1 MLTNPI
7 IVKCLVGITAALFA
21 LLAVVAVAPSVTE
34 FMRKCRAIPG
44 LLVLAVICVL
54 FGGTKPVA
62 SRFIYDGGLMG
73 DNARK
78 SYATNDTVFV
88 AWQLDP
94 LAVVIPPESAPV
106 YIDYR
111 PIAETNAE
119 WVSLGQSTV
128 GALEWTGELAG
139 ATNFNFSVYAYYIPP
154 EPIHTNGVWEYRT
167 IKDPERRKYIIPL
180 RATIHGDDRII
191 YPPTP
196 STEE

>member
-1 MLTNPI
+1 MLTDPI
-7 IVKCLVGITAALFA
+7 LVKCLVGITAALFA
-21 LLAVVAVAPSVTE
+21 LLAAVVVAPSVTE
-34 FMRKCRAIPG
+34 FMRKCRAIHG
-44 LLVLAVICVL
+44 LLVLAVVCIL

-62 SRFIYDGGLMG
+62 PLFTYDGGLKG
-73 DNARK
+73 NDARP
-78 SYATNDTVFV
+78 SYATNDMVFV

-94 LAVVIPPESAPV
+94 CSVVIPPESAPV

-119 WVSLGQSTV
+119 WGCLGQSTV
-128 GALEWTGELAG
+128 GAWEWTGELTG
-139 ATNFNFSVYAYYIPP
+139 ATNFNFNIYAYYIPP
-154 EPIHTNGVWEYRT
+154 EPVHTNVVWEYCT

>member
-7 IVKCLVGITAALFA
+7 IVNCLVGITAAIFS
-21 LLAVVAVAPSVTE
+21 LLAVVAFAPSVTE
-34 FMRKCRAIPG
+34 FVRKCCGGHG
-44 LLVLAVICVL
+44 LLVLAVVCTL

-62 SRFIYDGGLMG
+62 PRFTYDGGLKG
-73 DNARK
+73 DDARK
-78 SYATNDTVFV
+78 SYATNDMVFV

-119 WVSLGQSTV
+119 WECLGQSTV
-128 GALEWTGELAG
+128 GAWEWTGELAG
-139 ATNFNFSVYAYYIPP
+139 ATNFIFNIYAYYIPP
-154 EPIHTNGVWEYRT
+154 EPVHTNGVWEYRT

-180 RATIHGDDRII
+180 RATIHGDERII